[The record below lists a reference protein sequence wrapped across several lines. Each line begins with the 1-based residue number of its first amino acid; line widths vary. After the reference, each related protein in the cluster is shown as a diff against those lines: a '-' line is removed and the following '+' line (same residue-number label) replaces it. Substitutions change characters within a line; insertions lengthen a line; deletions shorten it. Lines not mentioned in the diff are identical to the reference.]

1 MKSHLSGFVDTT
13 NPPSQ
18 MEGGKSEEIPE
29 NFVSEVE
36 ICGKKF
42 FPPKFGEISGRIPS
56 EFFQKFRTTGF
67 ERS

>member
-1 MKSHLSGFVDTT
+1 
-13 NPPSQ
+13 